1 MRLNRLD
8 LNLLVALDA
17 LLTERSI
24 TRAAERIHLS
34 QPATSGALA
43 RLREYFGDELL
54 VRVGSEMRP
63 TPLGE
68 SLINPVHNILMQ
80 IQATVERGVEFVPE
94 ESERKFKVL
103 LSDYTATTLMPLLIQ
118 KLSIVAPG
126 VQLEFFTP
134 TSDPAYELEQG
145 NVDFLLMPEFTVS
158 PEHPSKNIYQDQFVC
173 LAWDKNTELSKKL
186 TLEKFTTLGHVTVLF
201 GVNRAQTQDQVL
213 LKEKHN
219 LLPNVE
225 IITSSFNDIPQYL
238 IETNRIAT
246 IYERLAKTWCEYLPL
261 KMHPVPVSLPP
272 VEWSL
277 QWHEY
282 RDLDPGIVWMREQ
295 ITNVASE
302 ITGCN

>member
-24 TRAAERIHLS
+24 TRAAMRIHLS

-68 SLINPVHNILMQ
+68 SLVNPVHKILMQ
-80 IQATVERGVEFVPE
+80 IQATVERGVEFIPE
-94 ESERKFKVL
+94 ESERKFKLL
-103 LSDYTATTLMPLLIQ
+103 LSDYISTTLMAPIIR
-118 KLSIVAPG
+118 KLAKVAPG
-126 VQLEFFTP
+126 VQLEFFMP

-145 NVDFLLMPEFTVS
+145 NIDFLVMPEFTLS
-158 PEHPSKNIYQDQFVC
+158 QEHPSKIIYQDKFVC
-173 LAWDKNTELSKKL
+173 LTWNENREITDTL
-186 TLEKFTTLGHVTVLF
+186 TLEQYKTLGHVTVLF

-213 LKEKHN
+213 LKEEYN
-219 LLPNVE
+219 LVPNVE
-225 IITSSFNDIPQYL
+225 IITSSFNAIPQFL
-238 IETNRIAT
+238 VETNRIAT
-246 IYERLAKTWCEYLPL
+246 IYERLAETWCNYLPL
-261 KMHPVPVSLPP
+261 TMYPVPVSLPP

-277 QWHEY
+277 QWHQY
-282 RDLDPGIVWMREQ
+282 RDLDPGIIWMKEF
-295 ITNVASE
+295 ITNVGAE
-302 ITGCN
+302 ISDT